1 MDPRRM
7 ADHPRVAFGE
17 RYAVRGDDKPCFST
31 ATIYEI
37 ASTNFSPV
45 TMFMQFNLDCSI
57 EILSR
62 TPAVLESLLYDL
74 PDDWT
79 RPNEGTDTWSPFDI
93 LGHMVHGEKTD
104 WIPRAMMILEHGE
117 SRTFDP
123 FDRFAMFE
131 EAYGKSVE
139 DLLHEFA
146 VLRQQNIEELRGM
159 ELTPELLARRGTHP
173 EFGAVTLAQLLATWV
188 VHDLGHI
195 AQITRVMAKQY
206 TEAVGPWKAYLS
218 VLTR

>member
-1 MDPRRM
+1 MHFDI
-7 ADHPRVAFGE
+7 
-17 RYAVRGDDKPCFST
+17 DK
-31 ATIYEI
+31 
-37 ASTNFSPV
+37 
-45 TMFMQFNLDCSI
+45 SI

-74 PDDWT
+74 PDHWT
-79 RPNEGTDTWSPFDI
+79 RSNEGADTWSPFDI
-93 LGHMVHGEKTD
+93 LGHMVHGEKSD
-104 WIPRAMMILEHGE
+104 WIPRAMIILEYGE
-117 SRTFDP
+117 SRVFDP
-123 FDRFAMFE
+123 FDRFAMFDQS
-131 EAYGKSVE
+131 YGKSVE
-139 DLLHEFA
+139 DLLHEFTL
-146 VLRQQNIEELRGM
+146 LRQQSIEELREM

-173 EFGAVTLAQLLATWV
+173 EFGTVTLAQLLATWV